1 MADAFVD
8 QRIGQARE
16 YLNAM
21 HHVLASGYL
30 SRKDVLLAAREVLAS
45 IGESHSAFNSVE
57 ILKANGVNAIL
68 MDLAG
73 FDDNEAWTIDERIA
87 HSFKGLDLANNVIVA
102 TGYTR
107 APKASCASSIA
118 AIPR

>member
-1 MADAFVD
+1 MPLWTSAL
-8 QRIGQARE
+8 ARPANT
-16 YLNAM
+16 LNAM

-57 ILKANGVNAIL
+57 ILKANGVNAVL

-73 FDDNEAWTIDERIA
+73 FDDNEAWTIDEA
-87 HSFKGLDLANNVIVA
+87 HCPQLQGPGPERQGGGGHRLHP
-102 TGYTR
+102 R
-107 APKASCASSIA
+107 APRASCASLNRGYS
-118 AIPR
+118 